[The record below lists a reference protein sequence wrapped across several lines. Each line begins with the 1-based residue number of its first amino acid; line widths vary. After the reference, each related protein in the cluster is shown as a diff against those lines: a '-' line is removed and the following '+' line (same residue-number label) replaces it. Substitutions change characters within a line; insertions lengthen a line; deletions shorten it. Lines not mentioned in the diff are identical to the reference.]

1 MNGEKQMSKSLKQY
15 SKKYY
20 RGKSISN
27 RRPSMTTGTRS
38 AKNIRMK
45 ISNKPPKLLTNDSD
59 SSQLERG

>member
-1 MNGEKQMSKSLKQY
+1 MSKSLKQY

-27 RRPSMTTGTRS
+27 RRPSMSQGTRS

-45 ISNKPPKLLTNDSD
+45 ISNKPPKLIEEDNN
-59 SSQLERG
+59 SSRLERGDNG

>member
-1 MNGEKQMSKSLKQY
+1 MSKSLKQY

-27 RRPSMTTGTRS
+27 RRPSMSQGTRS

-45 ISNKPPKLLTNDSD
+45 ISNKPPKLIEEDNN
-59 SSQLERG
+59 SSRLERGDYD